1 MTYSYHCPVRWG
13 DMDAQGHVNNAA
25 FVDYLQEGRVEFLHA
40 GPPVMRDLLDNG
52 VIVAAHQ
59 VEYLAPVVYTGRPL
73 TIDLWLD
80 AIGGSRFKIGYV
92 IKDGEEIAV
101 RARTTATPFDLTRN
115 ALRRLTPAEREYLT
129 AHLAPAEPL
138 REVGPTKIDFA
149 GAGHVHPIRVRWSD
163 LDSYGHVN
171 NVRYYDYVQ
180 EARVAL
186 VADLMGGEDGG
197 HWVVVRQDVTYL
209 KPIDF
214 ATEPYL
220 AETVVT
226 TIGTRSVSLAAELR
240 DSAGTRYATARTVL
254 VADRPI
260 TEEWRTYLARW
271 QTPAAAGRS

>member
-1 MTYSYHCPVRWG
+1 M
-13 DMDAQGHVNNAA
+13 
-25 FVDYLQEGRVEFLHA
+25 
-40 GPPVMRDLLDNG
+40 
-52 VIVAAHQ
+52 
-59 VEYLAPVVYTGRPL
+59 
-73 TIDLWLD
+73 
-80 AIGGSRFKIGYV
+80 IGYV
-92 IKDGEEIAV
+92 IKDGEDVAV

-138 REVGPTKIDFA
+138 RAVEPTKIDFT
-149 GAGHVHPIRVRWSD
+149 GAGHLHPIRVRWSD

-226 TIGTRSVSLAAELR
+226 KIGTRSASLAAELR
-240 DSAGTRYATARTVL
+240 DNAGTRYATARTVL

-260 TEEWRTYLARW
+260 TEEWRTYFARW
-271 QTPAAAGRS
+271 QAPAADGPS